1 MRKFFAAKSPE
12 ITKRELEHME
22 LARAVAGECMVL
34 LENDGTLPLAAGGKL
49 ALYGMGARHTIK
61 GGTGSGDVNTRSN
74 VTIEQGLAEAG
85 YTITTGGWLD
95 RNERKRTAEKDA
107 YLRWM
112 TEEAERRGCSPF
124 LVSFS
129 DPFAEPAPEMITE
142 EDWRASETDTAVYV
156 ISRNSG
162 EGSDR
167 YDRPGDYRLYPEE
180 KEQLAF
186 LGRSYAKVVLVLN
199 IGGVMDLSEIKEI
212 PGIGAVLLMTQL
224 GNIGGQVLA
233 DVLSG
238 RVTPSGKLTDTWA
251 KRYEDYPSAA
261 AFSHN
266 DGDVDD
272 EYYTEGIYVGY
283 RYFDTFGVKPLYCF
297 GYGKSYTEFAIR
309 TENVVVK
316 NGQVILS
323 VLVKNTG
330 SEYAGKEVVQ
340 VYYSAP
346 EGTLEKPYQE
356 LAAFAKTGLLAPGE
370 SEKLEIAF
378 AVRDM
383 ASYCEK
389 CASWVL
395 EKGDY
400 ILRIGSSSAD
410 TQAAAVLTLKETVK
424 TEILKNL
431 FADAELPEELHA
443 DCTGAVTDD
452 LCDAETMEEPGCDE
466 GAAEAVEENG
476 CGNRAAE
483 EPGCGA
489 GAAGGA
495 TQIPHILLCAAEIET
510 RQAQYMEER
519 ELYTTD
525 QTRMLTLAD
534 VKNGTC
540 TVEEL
545 TAQLTVEE
553 LAELCVGTLRADG
566 GSIVG
571 NASYTVPGAAGDTS
585 ALLQE
590 TRGIKNMILAD
601 GPAGLRLQP
610 VFKTNKDGE
619 LLPGGEILGDSY
631 VSFDKNL
638 EESQTDTYYQYCTA
652 IPIGWALAQS
662 WNLPALERIGAMVGR
677 EMEEFGIDLW
687 LAPALNI
694 HRNPLCGRNF
704 EYYSEDPYVSGKA
717 AAAITKGV
725 QSCAGKGTTI
735 KHFAANSQED
745 NRYFTNSHVSERA
758 LREIYLKGF
767 EIAVKES
774 QPFSIMTSY
783 NLINGT
789 HTANSRDLLQAAA
802 RDEWGF
808 EGVIMTDWFTSQEQP
823 ALTGEAKVKY
833 PISASTGCIYAG
845 NDIQMPGCQ
854 KNVDDITEAVKSGRE
869 IDGYSVTLADLQY
882 NAANV
887 IRAVC
892 RTSR

>member
-1 MRKFFAAKSPE
+1 MNRFFAAKSPE
-12 ITKRELEHME
+12 ITKQELEHME
-22 LARAVAGECMVL
+22 LSRAMAGECVVL
-34 LENDGTLPLAAGGKL
+34 LENDGILPLAAGGKL

-85 YTITTGGWLD
+85 YIITTKEWLD
-95 RNERKRTAEKDA
+95 RNERKRTAKRNA
-107 YLRWM
+107 YLQWM
-112 TEEAERRGCSPF
+112 SEEAERRGCSEF
-124 LVSFS
+124 LVGFS
-129 DPFAEPAPEMITE
+129 DPFSEPAPEKIME
-142 EDWRASETDTAVYV
+142 EDWKASETDTAVYV

-162 EGSDR
+162 EGADR
-167 YDRPGDYRLYPEE
+167 YDRQGDYRLYPEE

-186 LGRSYAKVVLVLN
+186 LGCVYEKVVLVLN
-199 IGGVMDLSEIKEI
+199 IGGVMDLSEVKEI
-212 PGIGAVLLMTQL
+212 PGVGAVLLMGQL
-224 GNIGGQVLA
+224 GNIGGLVLG

-238 RVTPSGKLTDTWA
+238 KVTPSGKLTDTWA
-251 KRYEDYPSAA
+251 KRYADYPSAA

-297 GYGKSYTEFAIR
+297 GYGKSYTEFALR
-309 TENVVVK
+309 AENVAVE
-316 NGQVILS
+316 NGQVKLS
-323 VLVKNTG
+323 VHVENTG
-330 SEYAGKEVVQ
+330 SRYAGKEVVQ

-346 EGTLEKPYQE
+346 RGSLEKPHQE
-356 LAAFAKTGLLAPGE
+356 LAAFAKSGLLAPGE
-370 SEKLEIAF
+370 GETLEITF

-400 ILRIGSSSAD
+400 ILRVGNSSAD
-410 TQAAAVLTLKETVK
+410 TETAAVLTLEESVK
-424 TEILKNL
+424 TEVLKNL
-431 FADAELPEELHA
+431 FADTEQLEEIHANIAGNAAQA
-443 DCTGAVTDD
+443 DC
-452 LCDAETMEEPGCDE
+452 
-466 GAAEAVEENG
+466 
-476 CGNRAAE
+476 
-483 EPGCGA
+483 A
-489 GAAGGA
+489 GA
-495 TQIPHILLCAAEIET
+495 QIPHITLCAAEIET
-510 RQAQYMEER
+510 RKAQYQGTR
-519 ELYTTD
+519 EPYSTE
-525 QTRMLTLAD
+525 QTEILTLAD
-534 VKNGTC
+534 VRRGAC

-590 TRGIKNMILAD
+590 TRGIKNIILAD

-610 VFKTNKDGE
+610 VFKTTKDGK
-619 LLPGGEILGDSY
+619 LLPGGEVLGDSY
-631 VSFDKNL
+631 VPFAKDLK
-638 EESQTDTYYQYCTA
+638 ESQTDTYYQYCTA

-662 WNLPALERIGAMVGR
+662 WNLPMLEQTGAMIGK
-677 EMEEFGIDLW
+677 EMKQFGIDLW

-745 NRYFTNSHVSERA
+745 NRYFTNSHISERA

-767 EIAVKES
+767 EIAVKEA
-774 QPFSIMTSY
+774 QPLSIMTSY

-789 HTANSRDLLQAAA
+789 HTANSYDLLQAAA

-808 EGVIMTDWFTSQEQP
+808 EGVVMTDWFTSQEQP
-823 ALTGEAKVKY
+823 SLTGDRKAKY

-854 KNVDDITEAVKSGRE
+854 KNVDDIIEAVKSGRE
-869 IDGYSVTLADLQY
+869 IDGCRITLADLQY

-887 IRAVC
+887 IRAVLK
-892 RTSR
+892 TSKEQL